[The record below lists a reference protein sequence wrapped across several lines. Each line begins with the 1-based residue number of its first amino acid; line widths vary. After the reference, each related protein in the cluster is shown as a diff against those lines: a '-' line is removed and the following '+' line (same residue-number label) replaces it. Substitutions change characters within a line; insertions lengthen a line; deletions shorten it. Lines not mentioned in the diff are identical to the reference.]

1 MKLHTASFSLELK
14 GRRGVDDEDWVRVW
28 AEASI
33 GVFAGGVETYLQL
46 EDLRRFKHQ
55 VDLVHANVG
64 TPSEAVLSCIEPG
77 IYVKLKSDRL
87 GSIAGTCRLEDEMSG
102 AELSGAFAIDQSYLP
117 EIAASIAEL
126 IDVLASPN
134 AVQPFIAADAS
145 GAR

>member
-14 GRRGVDDEDWVRVW
+14 GRRVVDDEDWVRVW
-28 AEASI
+28 AEATI
-33 GVFAGGVETYLQL
+33 GVFSGGVETYLQL

-55 VDLVHANVG
+55 VELIHANVG
-64 TPSEAVLSCIEPG
+64 APSGAVLSCIEPG
-77 IYVKLKSDRL
+77 IYVELKSDRL

-102 AELSGAFAIDQSYLP
+102 AELSGVFAIDQSYLP

-126 IDVLASPN
+126 IDALRSPN